1 MTPRLV
7 KLCRASTRGGGGW
20 MLNRGVRGG
29 LFNRRPITFVYFDG
43 RPITFVYFDGRPITF
58 VYFGIDEQRRSV
70 GIKGRGG
77 GRRECGRGEEGSFIK
92 KNSAGGVLNVR
103 RRINCLTVESAIVP
117 PGLFFNDQAKTNT
130 RASRLRF
137 VSRGTAG

>member
-1 MTPRLV
+1 
-7 KLCRASTRGGGGW
+7 

-77 GRRECGRGEEGSFIK
+77 GRRECGRGEEGSFIYK
-92 KNSAGGVLNVR
+92 KQCGRGVERATMNELSYGRALSYHLDFFLTIKPRQTHELLVYDSFRAAR
-103 RRINCLTVESAIVP
+103 RADYT
-117 PGLFFNDQAKTNT
+117 K
-130 RASRLRF
+130 
-137 VSRGTAG
+137 